1 MIRALRANI
10 VPHPEWETEEAMDA
24 RTLIEGKVAKK
35 LKEKPDLGK
44 AVNAAVAI
52 ELSGEGGGR
61 WVIDFTKS
69 PATIEA
75 DSDAHAVTT
84 VSMGAETFVKM
95 SSGEV
100 DPQTAFL
107 TGKIKVDGNL
117 GVAIKLGEL
126 LS

>member
-1 MIRALRANI
+1 MIRVRRANI
-10 VPHPEWETEEAMDA
+10 APQLESETEGAMDA
-24 RTLIEGKVAKK
+24 KSLFEGKVAKK
-35 LKEKPDLGK
+35 LREKPDLGK
-44 AVNAAVAI
+44 SVNAAVAI
-52 ELSGEGGGR
+52 ELSGDGGGR

-84 VSMGAETFVKM
+84 VSMGADTFVKM

>member
-1 MIRALRANI
+1 MIRVRRANI
-10 VPHPEWETEEAMDA
+10 VPQLESETEAAMDA
-24 RTLIEGKVAKK
+24 KTLIEGKVAKK

-44 AVNAAVAI
+44 SVNAAVAI
-52 ELSGEGGGR
+52 ELSGDGGGR

-84 VSMGAETFVKM
+84 VSMGADTFVKM

>member
-1 MIRALRANI
+1 
-10 VPHPEWETEEAMDA
+10 MDA
-24 RTLIEGKVAKK
+24 KTLIEQKVTKK
-35 LKEKPDLGK
+35 LKERPELGK
-44 AVNAAVAI
+44 SVNAAVAI

-69 PATIEA
+69 PATLEG
-75 DSDAHAVTT
+75 DSKAHAVTT
-84 VSMGAETFVKM
+84 VSMAAETFVKM

-126 LS
+126 LA